1 MRERKCLLLLGLL
14 GEKDSLDIRENATLG
29 DGDSRE
35 KLVQFFVIADG
46 QLKMSWDNSGLLVV
60 PGSIASQLEDLSRE
74 VFEHGSQVDWGTG
87 THSLGIVSFAKESVD
102 ATNRELKSSTARSA
116 LRLSLCLA
124 SFATARH
131 DGFFA

>member
-1 MRERKCLLLLGLL
+1 
-14 GEKDSLDIRENATLG
+14 
-29 DGDSRE
+29 
-35 KLVQFFVIADG
+35 
-46 QLKMSWDNSGLLVV
+46 MSWDNSGLLVV

-102 ATNRELKSSTARSA
+102 ATNGELKSSTARSA

-131 DGFFA
+131 DGFFCLRMEVGREKLEFESFLFFVQSRVFIPRDRIQAHEDVSLF